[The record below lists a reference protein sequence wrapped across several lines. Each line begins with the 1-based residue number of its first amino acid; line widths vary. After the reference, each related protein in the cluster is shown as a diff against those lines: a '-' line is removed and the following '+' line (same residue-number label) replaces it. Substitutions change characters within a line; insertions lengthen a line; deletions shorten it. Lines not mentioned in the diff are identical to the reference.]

1 MTPIVTAGLTSS
13 LGTLGAVLLAVAF
26 VAALLLNC
34 VDKSRK
40 AKDRTVKGALT
51 PRKHAASGDDSKQR
65 CSILF
70 GTQTG
75 TAERFA
81 KSLKSQLESKFGAN
95 TAFDVIDIE
104 HYNKEEKLPKE
115 KFVIFVMAT
124 YGDGEPTDNAA
135 DFMTWLLDK
144 AEDANDGLD
153 NSYQV
158 KNIFIVRAA
167 GSPTPNEQ
175 QPSILLDLTT

>member
-1 MTPIVTAGLTSS
+1 MTPSIAIAGLTGS
-13 LGTLGAVLLAVAF
+13 LGTLGAVLLAVGF
-26 VAALLLNC
+26 IAALLLNC

-40 AKDRTVKGALT
+40 AKNRAVKGTLT
-51 PRKHAASGDDSKQR
+51 SPRKNAAGGDDSKQR

-95 TAFDVIDIE
+95 TAFDVIDVE
-104 HYNKEEKLPKE
+104 HYDREGKLAKE

-135 DFMTWLLDK
+135 DFMTWLVDK
-144 AEDANDGLD
+144 AEDGGDGLD
-153 NSYQV
+153 NSHQ
-158 KNIFIVRAA
+158 A
-167 GSPTPNEQ
+167 
-175 QPSILLDLTT
+175 SITLVLWCRVLKYMLSSACF